1 MWMID
6 LELAKDL
13 TKPLLHTFHIST
25 SMCAANQCEI
35 TSGWV
40 TEKD

>member
-1 MWMID
+1 MCMID

-25 SMCAANQCEI
+25 SMCANQCEI

-40 TEKD
+40 AEKD

>member
-13 TKPLLHTFHIST
+13 TKPLLHTFHIPI
-25 SMCAANQCEI
+25 SMCANQCEM

-40 TEKD
+40 AEKD